1 MIFTLVEIFNL
12 ALVTVAL
19 GYIFMNYLPRA
30 HPSDPLSRPSRFG
43 IDKESFLLAL
53 LVTAPAIILHELAHK
68 FSALALGLVAT
79 FKVWP
84 FGLFLGVV
92 LKWINS
98 PLLILAPGYV
108 EISGAASAFQGF
120 VTAFAGPLTNLL
132 LWFISRQLLEH
143 ARKLTRKQAT
153 VLYLT
158 KQINLFLFLF
168 NMIPLPP
175 LDGSKVFGYLFQMIL

>member
-1 MIFTLVEIFNL
+1 MLFTLPELLNL
-12 ALVTVAL
+12 AIVTVAL
-19 GYIFMNYLPRA
+19 GYIFMSYLPRV

-43 IDKESFLLAL
+43 IDKETFLLAL

-108 EISGAASAFQGF
+108 EISGGATDFQVF
-120 VTAFAGPLTNLL
+120 LTALAGPLTNLL

-143 ARKLTRKQAT
+143 ARKLSRKQAIA
-153 VLYLT
+153 LYLT

-175 LDGSKVFGYLFQMIL
+175 LDGSKVFYSLFKMIT